1 MPVGS
6 VPEGSTPI
14 QQKEVEMSYRSTIAR
29 QPEALKH
36 CIDVAA
42 ADVEKIDI
50 APLASGLTA
59 VTGIGASYAAAV
71 VAAGEL
77 QRRGKRAVAI
87 RAVDL
92 MQGGDL
98 ADAIVALSSGGRSIE
113 PVTAIKANP
122 KAVSIGITKEGNNPL
137 AAAVQSHIRYDSG
150 SDATPSSTGYTGSLI
165 AAGLLIDRVAGSS
178 STDWAALPQLALEM
192 LERSAAKMSRI
203 GEIFRD
209 RRAID
214 CVGACSSL
222 GTADGAALL
231 IREAARIPAAPADT
245 LYYLHGPMEA
255 MDKTTG
261 VAVFGDGR
269 EIKLAQD
276 LAEIGCAVLLV
287 TSSDIAEDNGNLTV
301 LRVPSLKNRIARG
314 ILDILPAQLLAAT
327 LSDAAGLTD
336 TKFRY
341 RQTDTKIKVD

>member
-6 VPEGSTPI
+6 PPDVSTPI

-36 CIDVAA
+36 CIEVAA
-42 ADVEKIDI
+42 ADIEKIDI
-50 APLASGLTA
+50 APVTSGLTA

-77 QRRGKRAVAI
+77 QRRGNRAVAI
-87 RAVDL
+87 RSVDL

-98 ADAIVALSSGGRSIE
+98 ADSIVALSSGGRSIE

-178 STDWAALPQLALEM
+178 STDWAALPRLASEM
-192 LERSAAKMSRI
+192 LERSAAKMGRI

-261 VAVFGDGR
+261 VVVFGDGR

-287 TSSDIAEDNGNLTV
+287 TSSDIAEDKGNLTV
-301 LRVPSLKNRIARG
+301 LRVPSLENRIARG